1 MIEFLQKI
9 ITALHVSLFIVF
21 TIGPFLPGKYLI
33 YYLFLWP
40 AIYVHWYFND
50 DNCMLTEIEY
60 NIDRQHYNGINE
72 YMFHSKSGFFSIL
85 NKLNIFFPNFD
96 SFNNWLN
103 YYRSVLWI
111 VAFIRA
117 LIFYRKGIAKGLKE
131 TKKYFTSQFV
141 YDICER

>member
-9 ITALHVSLFIVF
+9 ITAIHVSLFIVF

-40 AIYVHWYFND
+40 VIYVHWYFND
-50 DNCMLTEIEY
+50 DKCMLTEIEY

-72 YMFHSKSGFFSIL
+72 YNFHSKSRFFSIL

-96 SFNNWLN
+96 SFNNWLD
-103 YYRSVLWI
+103 YYRSILWI
-111 VAFIRA
+111 VVFIRA
-117 LIFYRKGIAKGLKE
+117 LIFYRKDIAKGWIE
-131 TKKYFTSQFV
+131 TKKYFTSRFI

>member
-9 ITALHVSLFIVF
+9 ITTLHVSLFIVF

-50 DNCMLTEIEY
+50 DKCMLTEIEY
-60 NIDRQHYNGINE
+60 NIDRQYYNGINE

-85 NKLNIFFPNFD
+85 NKLNIFSPNFD

-103 YYRSVLWI
+103 YYRSILWI
-111 VAFIRA
+111 VVFIRA
-117 LIFYRKGIAKGLKE
+117 LIFYRKDIAKGWIE
-131 TKKYFTSQFV
+131 IKKHFISRFV
-141 YDICER
+141 YDICKR